1 MYKFRFNN
9 IENASQYEEL
19 IKEFLQPSQY
29 EIVREGDSDFTYDF
43 QGDREEI
50 KRRLFTDLA
59 KITGKRPR
67 WGILTGIRPVKLAG
81 ELADRGHD
89 PKEYLKD
96 NYLVEESKAALATEI
111 LDYQRKIIGRP
122 ARNSLSMYLG
132 IPFCPTRC
140 LYCSFTSNQVPDSEI
155 ERYLEAL
162 HREIDFAASG
172 VADSDFVLESVYF
185 GGGTP
190 TTLNASQLDR
200 LLSRIGKSFDLSGLK
215 EFTVEAGRPDTI
227 DEEKLR
233 VLKAHGVDRIS
244 INPQTMKEK
253 TLELIGRRHTVEDV
267 YRAFEAA
274 HKTGFEIINT
284 DLIAGLPE
292 ESFPD
297 FARSLE
303 EIVSLGA
310 SNITLHTLAVKRASK
325 LKEMDENFNYRDEE
339 LREQML
345 DFAHETLRG
354 KGFRPYYLYRQK
366 HTSGNT
372 ENTGFCL
379 DDRVSAYNIR
389 IMEEAQSILALGA
402 GGISKI
408 YFPDE
413 NRLERVANVSNY
425 EIYIE
430 RLDEMLDRKR
440 KGFFIEREEK
450 TC

>member
-9 IENASQYEEL
+9 IENTSQYEEL
-19 IKEFLQPSQY
+19 IKEFMQPFQY
-29 EIVREGDSDFTYDF
+29 EITADEHADFIYAFNGDK
-43 QGDREEI
+43 EEV
-50 KRRLFTDLA
+50 KRQLYRDLA
-59 KITGKRPR
+59 ISTGKSPR

-81 ELADRGHD
+81 EIADRGFNSS
-89 PKEYLKD
+89 EFLKD
-96 NYLVEESKAALATEI
+96 NYLVEDSKADLAAEI
-111 LDYQRKIIGRP
+111 LDYQRSTIGKP
-122 ARNSLSMYLG
+122 DRNSLSMYLG

-162 HREIDFAASG
+162 HREIDFASAAVNESK
-172 VADSDFVLESVYF
+172 FQLESVYF

-190 TTLNASQLDR
+190 TTLNANQLE
-200 LLSRIGKSFDLSGLK
+200 LLLRDITKGFDLSKLK

-227 DEEKLR
+227 DKDKLS
-233 VLKAHGVDRIS
+233 VLRAYGVNRIS
-244 INPQTMKEK
+244 INPQTMKEH
-253 TLELIGRRHTVEDV
+253 TLELIGRRHSTEDV

-274 HKTGFEIINT
+274 KDVGFEIINT

-292 ESFPD
+292 ETFED
-297 FARSLE
+297 FTHSVN
-303 EIVSLGA
+303 EIMSLGA
-310 SNITLHTLAVKRASK
+310 SNITLHTLAVKRASR

-345 DFAHETLRG
+345 DWAHGTLREN
-354 KGFRPYYLYRQK
+354 GFKPYYLYRQK

-372 ENTGFCL
+372 ENTGFCK
-379 DDRVSAYNIR
+379 DDKVSAYNIR

-413 NRLERVANVSNY
+413 DRLERVSNVSNY

-440 KGFFIEREEK
+440 KGFFIETEEK
-450 TC
+450 KC